1 MPPSVSLYH
10 PQTDTSTAHK
20 GHSPLLDLS
29 MDVVTMQIPPLGKV
43 YPIGGTIATQK
54 NGE

>member
-43 YPIGGTIATQK
+43 
-54 NGE
+54 